1 MKKGLDENVQ
11 LCFLLSTRASDNLTN

>member
-1 MKKGLDENVQ
+1 MKKDLDENVQ